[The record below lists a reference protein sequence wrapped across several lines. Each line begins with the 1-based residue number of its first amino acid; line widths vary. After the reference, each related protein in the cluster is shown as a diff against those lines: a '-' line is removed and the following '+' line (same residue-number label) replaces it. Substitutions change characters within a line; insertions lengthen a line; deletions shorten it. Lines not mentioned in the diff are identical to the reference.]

1 MGLVAAGSPYNRR
14 PCETQADI
22 EASTPWRLKI
32 WIFLQAVLSAIRLYL
47 SYALLAFIPLGDAV
61 TILFVEPLF
70 TLVFSFIFLRVSA
83 SIWKILLCFGLLLGM
98 ILTVQPTLVFGKVQ
112 VRISRPSYKIFLKS
126 AVLFNNTITMQ
137 KKKTGR
143 KMC

>member
-14 PCETQADI
+14 ICETQASI
-22 EASTPWRLKI
+22 NTNTSWRLKI

-70 TLVFSFIFLRVSA
+70 TLVFSFLFLRVSA

-126 AVLFNNTITMQ
+126 AVLFNNTITM
-137 KKKTGR
+137 KKKNGR

>member
-70 TLVFSFIFLRVSA
+70 TLVFSFLFLRVSA

-112 VRISRPSYKIFLKS
+112 VNKDILLK
-126 AVLFNNTITMQ
+126 VTT
-137 KKKTGR
+137 
-143 KMC
+143 